1 MFSAGD
7 IVAGLDS
14 PVARDALRLSLE
26 TSLTALAV
34 MVLVGTPIAYM
45 LGTRDFPGK
54 SVVVTAFE
62 LPLVLPPAVAGLG
75 LLFAFGRRGL
85 LGGELSALGLEIPFT
100 RLAVVLAMTFVASPL
115 YVRQAQSAFAAVDD
129 DLLAA
134 ARTLGAGETRTFL
147 RVAVP
152 VAAQGLGAGAALGWA
167 RALGEFG
174 ATIIFAGSLQGVTQ
188 TAPIAIYIGFD
199 SDPDA
204 AFAVAAVLIAA
215 SALVLLSVKLLA
227 RGGARRFGP
236 A

>member
-1 MFSAGD
+1 M
-7 IVAGLDS
+7 
-14 PVARDALRLSLE
+14 
-26 TSLTALAV
+26 
-34 MVLVGTPIAYM
+34 
-45 LGTRDFPGK
+45 
-54 SVVVTAFE
+54 
-62 LPLVLPPAVAGLG
+62 
-75 LLFAFGRRGL
+75 
-85 LGGELSALGLEIPFT
+85 
-100 RLAVVLAMTFVASPL
+100 
-115 YVRQAQSAFAAVDD
+115 
-129 DLLAA
+129 
-134 ARTLGAGETRTFL
+134 
-147 RVAVP
+147 
-152 VAAQGLGAGAALGWA
+152 AAQGLGAGAALGWA